1 MSGHSKW
8 HSIRHKKGAT
18 DVKRGKIFSRI
29 NKELMVAARM
39 GGGDP
44 SANPR
49 LRQAIA
55 SAKAENM
62 PKDNIE
68 RAIKKGTGEL
78 EGVNY
83 EEHVYEGYAP
93 GGVALLIEVMTDNKN
108 RAAADIRYVF
118 NKRGGSLGEA
128 GCVAW
133 MFDKKGLIVFE
144 QELVDEDEVLEVALE
159 AGADDVITTEDQY
172 EVHTELAAF
181 ESVKQAFDDQEL
193 QYTMAEITMMPQNT
207 VKVDDEAQAAQ
218 VLKLMDAIED
228 ADDVQKVY
236 ANFDIPDE
244 ILQRIT

>member
-18 DVKRGKIFSRI
+18 DAKRGKIFSRI

-144 QELVDEDEVLEVALE
+144 QELVDEDKILEVALE

-193 QYTMAEITMMPQNT
+193 RYTMAEITMMPQNT

>member
-144 QELVDEDEVLEVALE
+144 QELVDEDEILEVALE

>member
-18 DVKRGKIFSRI
+18 DAKRGKIFSRI

-133 MFDKKGLIVFE
+133 MFDKIGLIIFE
-144 QELVDEDEVLEVALE
+144 QELVDEDKILEVALE

-193 QYTMAEITMMPQNT
+193 RYTMAEITMMPQNT

>member
-144 QELVDEDEVLEVALE
+144 QELVDEDKILEVALE

-172 EVHTELAAF
+172 EVHTELASF

-244 ILQRIT
+244 ILQRIS

>member
-144 QELVDEDEVLEVALE
+144 QELVDEDKILEVALE

-172 EVHTELAAF
+172 EVHTELASF

>member
-18 DVKRGKIFSRI
+18 DAKRGKIFSRI

-55 SAKAENM
+55 TAKSENM

-172 EVHTELAAF
+172 EVHTELSAF

-193 QYTMAEITMMPQNT
+193 RYTMAEITMMPQNT

-218 VLKLMDAIED
+218 ILKLMEAIED

-244 ILQRIT
+244 IFQRIT

>member
-18 DVKRGKIFSRI
+18 DAKRGKIFSRI

-144 QELVDEDEVLEVALE
+144 QELVDEDKILEVALE

>member
-144 QELVDEDEVLEVALE
+144 QELVDEDKILEVALE

-172 EVHTELAAF
+172 EVHTELASF

-193 QYTMAEITMMPQNT
+193 QYTMAEITMLHKNT
-207 VKVDDEAQAAQ
+207 VKIDDESLAVQ
-218 VLKLMDAIED
+218 VLKLMEAIED
-228 ADDVQKVY
+228 SDDVQKVY
-236 ANFDIPDE
+236 ANFDIPDK
-244 ILQRIT
+244 ILQQIT

>member
-18 DVKRGKIFSRI
+18 DAKRGKIFSRL

-55 SAKAENM
+55 AAKSENM

-78 EGVNY
+78 EGINY
-83 EEHVYEGYAP
+83 EEYMYEGYAP

-133 MFDKKGLIVFE
+133 MFEKKGLIIFE
-144 QELVDEDEVLEVALE
+144 QNQVAEDEVLEVALE

-193 QYTMAEITMMPQNT
+193 RYTMAEITMMPQNT
-207 VKVDDEAQAAQ
+207 VEIDDESMAVQ
-218 VLKLMDAIED
+218 VLNLMEAIED

-236 ANFDIPDE
+236 ANFDIPDK

>member
-18 DVKRGKIFSRI
+18 DAKRGKIFSRL
-29 NKELMVAARM
+29 NKELMVAARL

-44 SANPR
+44 AANPR

-55 SAKAENM
+55 AAKSENM

-78 EGVNY
+78 EGINY
-83 EEHVYEGYAP
+83 EEYMYEGYAP

-133 MFDKKGLIVFE
+133 MFEKKGLLVFE
-144 QELVDEDEVLEVALE
+144 QDQVAEDEVLEVALE

-193 QYTMAEITMMPQNT
+193 RYTMAEITMMPQNT
-207 VKVDDEAQAAQ
+207 VKIDDESMAVQ
-218 VLKLMDAIED
+218 VLKLMEAIED

-236 ANFDIPDE
+236 ANFDIPDK
-244 ILQRIT
+244 ILKRIT

>member
-18 DVKRGKIFSRI
+18 DIKRGKIFSRI

-144 QELVDEDEVLEVALE
+144 QELVDEDKILEVALE

>member
-172 EVHTELAAF
+172 EVHTELASF

-207 VKVDDEAQAAQ
+207 VQVDDEAQAAQ

>member
-1 MSGHSKW
+1 
-8 HSIRHKKGAT
+8 
-18 DVKRGKIFSRI
+18 
-29 NKELMVAARM
+29 MVAARM